1 MKIGISC
8 HALKESGGI
17 ERYAMDLVHGLHRR
31 AIKPVY
37 FAKKFD
43 TTLPHF
49 GWIEACKIGVRWL
62 PQKLRD
68 PYFSW
73 RLQKLKHTFGVDTLI
88 SCNRVSASDIAICGG
103 THLGFLRAMGRR
115 AKWTDRIQIHLEKQ
129 QYANARAIIAHSQLM
144 MDDLQSD
151 YQIPP
156 EKITLIYPPVD
167 TERFQLA
174 SGEQRRALR
183 QQFEFPPGVIVFL
196 FASSSHER
204 KGFPLLAE
212 FFSNTKLPVMLAV
225 VGRPISVK
233 SPKIRY
239 LGFRKD
245 IEACYQAADFT
256 ILASQYEPFGL
267 VGIESVLCGTP
278 VVMADRIGCLE
289 MISDAASL
297 RFDARDGKSLSAAV
311 GAAVARA
318 TAGSV
323 RLSDPLQYLSIDF
336 GIDAHVAAVLALCEA
351 AR

>member
-17 ERYAMDLVHGLHRR
+17 ERYAMDLVRGLHRR

-43 TTLPHF
+43 TALPHF
-49 GWIEACKIGVRWL
+49 GWVEACKIGVRWL

-73 RLQKLKHTFGVDTLI
+73 RLQKEKRAMGVDTLI
-88 SCNRVSASDIAICGG
+88 SCNRVSSSDIAICGG

-115 AKWTDRIQIHLEKQ
+115 IKWTDRIQIYLEKQ
-129 QYANARAIIAHSQLM
+129 QYASARAIVAHSQLM
-144 MDDLQSD
+144 VEELHND

-167 TERFQLA
+167 TERFQIT

-212 FFSNTKLPVMLAV
+212 FFSTTKLPVMLAV
-225 VGRPISVK
+225 VGRPISIS

-256 ILASQYEPFGL
+256 ILASHYEPFGL

-278 VVMADRIGCLE
+278 VVMAEQIGCLE
-289 MISDAASL
+289 VISNVASL
-297 RFDARDGKSLSAAV
+297 RFDAHDDASLATAV

-323 RLSDPLQYLSIDF
+323 HLSDPMQHLSVDI
-336 GIDAHVAAVLALCEA
+336 GIDAHVAAVLALCESA
-351 AR
+351 A

>member
-17 ERYAMDLVHGLHRR
+17 ERYAMDLVRGMHHC
-31 AIKPVY
+31 AIKPTY

-43 TTLPHF
+43 TSLPQF
-49 GWIEACKIGVRWL
+49 AWVEPCKINVSWL

-68 PYFSW
+68 PFFSW
-73 RLQKLKHTFGVDTLI
+73 RLEQQKRAFGVDTLI
-88 SCNRVSASDIAICGG
+88 SCNRVSSSDIAICGG

-115 AKWTDRIQIHLEKQ
+115 AGWADRIQIRLEKQ
-129 QYANARAIIAHSQLM
+129 QYDSARAIVAHSQLM
-144 MDDLQSD
+144 VDELRND
-151 YQIPP
+151 YQIPQ

-167 TERFQLA
+167 HDRFQTA

-183 QQFEFPPGVIVFL
+183 QQFDFPPGVIVFL

-212 FFSNTKLPVMLAV
+212 FFSKTKLPVMLAV
-225 VGRPISVK
+225 VGRPIPMT
-233 SPKIRY
+233 SPRIRY
-239 LGFRKD
+239 LGFRSD

-278 VVMADRIGCLE
+278 VVMAEGIGCLE
-289 MISDAASL
+289 VLSAQASV
-297 RFDARDGKSLSAAV
+297 RFDAQDRATLAHAV
-311 GAAVARA
+311 GTAVDRAVA
-318 TAGSV
+318 GSA
-323 RLSDPLQYLSIDF
+323 RLTNPQQHIHTDVS
-336 GIDAHVAAVLALCEA
+336 IDAHVAAVLALCKGTV
-351 AR
+351 